1 MVWPTSYCSTIG
13 GLDVAIAQLVKA
25 DTLRVKPAIII
36 IQLATGGVIVGAVQV
51 VEAPLACPPLAPI
64 GVPVST
70 PLNVDIS
77 PLFKELVALEK
88 VKSLAATSV
97 ESANFHHTEDVPEL
111 AVCNEDPPAVTFHPT
126 GAVMSLAD

>member
-1 MVWPTSYCSTIG
+1 MVYPTSYCSTIG
-13 GLDVAIAQLVKA
+13 GLDVAIAQLVKP
-25 DTLRVKPAIII
+25 DVFRVKPAIII

-97 ESANFHHTEDVPEL
+97 ESANFHHTEDVPVPE
-111 AVCNEDPPAVTFHPT
+111 VCNEDPPAVTFHPA
-126 GAVMSLAD
+126 GADMSVAD